1 MTQKM
6 NTVLAAVE
14 HSTATVNR
22 LVSDYTRFFKDKG
35 GAFLGIK
42 KTYSPREGY
51 PDDPTKTGTTL
62 VTTTVDEKI
71 DWAEKILKDHF
82 KNVFTVEATNSLGAP
97 TVELVVEGQ
106 SFGNL
111 TALELMR
118 LKSILTN
125 KEFETMYSSIPVRS
139 DAEVWNPSDDPD
151 YAGRNVFETELVKGV
166 AKTTETE
173 EVILKDPNLDPQHLP
188 SNYNAK
194 VTTKRKIAEIGDYT
208 MQKFS
213 GEWNHRQRAELLRR
227 RGALL
232 EAVIKA
238 LKEVNDVQAAEPNL
252 DVEKFVDYIHRGT
265 VK

>member
-1 MTQKM
+1 
-6 NTVLAAVE
+6 
-14 HSTATVNR
+14 
-22 LVSDYTRFFKDKG
+22 
-35 GAFLGIK
+35 
-42 KTYSPREGY
+42 
-51 PDDPTKTGTTL
+51 
-62 VTTTVDEKI
+62 
-71 DWAEKILKDHF
+71 
-82 KNVFTVEATNSLGAP
+82 
-97 TVELVVEGQ
+97 
-106 SFGNL
+106 
-111 TALELMR
+111 
-118 LKSILTN
+118 
-125 KEFETMYSSIPVRS
+125 MYSSIPVRS

-151 YAGRNVFETELVKGV
+151 YTGRNVFETELVKGV

-227 RGALL
+227 RSVLL

-252 DVEKFVDYIHRGT
+252 DVEKFVNYIHRGT